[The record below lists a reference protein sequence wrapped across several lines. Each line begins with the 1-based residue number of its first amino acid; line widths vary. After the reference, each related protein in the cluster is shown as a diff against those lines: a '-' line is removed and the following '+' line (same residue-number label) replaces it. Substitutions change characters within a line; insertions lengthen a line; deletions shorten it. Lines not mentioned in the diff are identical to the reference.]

1 MTTISH
7 VRQCNPQ
14 TMITFAA
21 DLAAQN
27 DTFTKRV
34 EQMNH
39 DVDTT
44 MNSWQGEAAAAASAR
59 GLSQELAG
67 NHLSETVVTLAD
79 HFNGYGSE
87 LDGYRTALLAIV
99 DGELPFAGLSVDDDG
114 NVTAPTLPSASS
126 SAANSIAA
134 GLVQQALHGHAAG
147 FQARIKTLLTQFG
160 DTENKAAQAIT
171 TELQL
176 LDVYEKTPDGPPV
189 RAQVQ
194 DILDGKTQ
202 LPTDPRQ
209 LHDFWQ
215 TLTPAEKDALYQHDQ
230 YVGNRDGL
238 PAVDRDHFNRMKL
251 QDELARA
258 QAGDPTVKDKLDDL
272 HTIASSVDR
281 PDRYLLQ
288 LDTQSGARPHTAIA
302 AGNPDT
308 ASHVAT
314 YVPGTGSRP
323 SKMGDDLKRVAI
335 MQDEAHRSG
344 AKNPS
349 VIAWF
354 GYDSPQ
360 SPFPDATQQHYAD
373 SAAPALDRFQEGLRV
388 SHEGEPSYNTVLGHS
403 YGTTVVGDAAA
414 HGRSLNADAAVLVAS
429 PGATVD
435 HAGDF
440 HLSGVPHDE
449 VAKHVFATKADND
462 PVPEYANQRGG
473 GLEHGIE
480 HWAVARSVDSVLPG
494 AGGFVASLTDDG
506 PHALDDYGPDP
517 TGHDFGAQVFKSD
530 PGTSTPVI
538 GYNTQAHS
546 DYWDPN
552 SKSLRGM
559 GDIIAGHG
567 DAAVQIK

>member
-14 TMITFAA
+14 SMITFAA

-87 LDGYRTALLAIV
+87 LDGYRTALLTIV

-134 GLVQQALHGHAAG
+134 ALVQQALHGHAAG
-147 FQARIKTLLTQFG
+147 FQARIKTLLARFG

-176 LDVYEKTPDGPPV
+176 LGVYEKTPDGPPV
-189 RAQVQ
+189 RSQVQ

-230 YVGNRDGL
+230 YLGNRDGL

-258 QAGDPTVKDKLDDL
+258 QAGDPAVKDKLGDL
-272 HTIASSVDR
+272 HTIEQSVGQ

-288 LDTQSGARPHTAIA
+288 LDTQTGKLPHTVIA

-308 ASHVAT
+308 ASNVAT
-314 YVPGTGSRP
+314 YVPGTDSRP
-323 SKMGDDLKRVAI
+323 SKMGGDMRRVDA
-335 MQDEAHRSG
+335 MRQEAGIAG
-344 AKNPS
+344 AAHPS

-354 GYDSPQ
+354 GYDAPQ
-360 SPFPDATQQHYAD
+360 GVVAEATQRSYAD
-373 SAAPALDRFQEGLRV
+373 AATPALDRFQDGLRA
-388 SHEGEPSYNTVLGHS
+388 SHIGQPSYNTVLGHS

-414 HGRSLNADAAVLVAS
+414 HGRSLNADAAVFVAS
-429 PGATVD
+429 PGTTVD
-435 HAGDF
+435 HAGN
-440 HLSGVPHDE
+440 LSLTGVPQDD

-462 PVPEYANQRGG
+462 PVPEYANQRAA

-494 AGGFVASLTDDG
+494 AGGLVASLTDDG
-506 PHALDDYGPDP
+506 PHAIDDYGPDP
-517 TGHDFGAQVFKSD
+517 TGRDYGAQVFKSD
-530 PGTSTPVI
+530 PGTSSPVI
-538 GYNTQAHS
+538 GYHPHAHS
-546 DYWDPN
+546 DYWDQN

-559 GDIIAGHG
+559 GDVIAGRG
-567 DAAVQIK
+567 EAAVQIK